1 MIQPENNQLPN
12 VDIESGPRKIILLAK
27 KKGCLKI
34 GWFTSQNDQNVVA
47 SASNLTHI
55 PEHSEH
61 RNCMRE
67 IMKTEI

>member
-1 MIQPENNQLPN
+1 MW
-12 VDIESGPRKIILLAK
+12 ILKAVPGKSFFWPK